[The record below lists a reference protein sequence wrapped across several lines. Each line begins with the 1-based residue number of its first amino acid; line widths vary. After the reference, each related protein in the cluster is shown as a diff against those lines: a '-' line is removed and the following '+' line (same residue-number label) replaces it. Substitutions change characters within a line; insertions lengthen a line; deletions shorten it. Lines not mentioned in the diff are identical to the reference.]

1 MLRVKLLCAKCI
13 YMHASAV
20 KTMKHFNSKSP
31 SLKKTH
37 WISSNNQQGLVLE
50 LFYHLPNSTNI
61 TRRLPSG
68 GEIPNPTR
76 CGVNGPIQAIVPCS
90 TIQTRKLSA
99 SRGTCNNKFKFKFL
113 YCLFYREYI
122 EDYIYNKGYNN
133 RNVYLL
139 TAARISQNLGMRI
152 WTLSLIF
159 KNKIQSNL

>member
-1 MLRVKLLCAKCI
+1 MYLHACLSGENYDAFYFKITIIKKKPTVFHLTGNRVWSWNHSTKE
-13 YMHASAV
+13 
-20 KTMKHFNSKSP
+20 N
-31 SLKKTH
+31 
-37 WISSNNQQGLVLE
+37 
-50 LFYHLPNSTNI
+50 LPNSTNI
-61 TRRLPSG
+61 TRRLPSS

-76 CGVNGPIQAIVPCS
+76 CGVNGPIQAIVPRS

-99 SRGTCNNKFKFKFL
+99 SRGTWNNKFKFKFL

-159 KNKIQSNL
+159 ENKIPSNL